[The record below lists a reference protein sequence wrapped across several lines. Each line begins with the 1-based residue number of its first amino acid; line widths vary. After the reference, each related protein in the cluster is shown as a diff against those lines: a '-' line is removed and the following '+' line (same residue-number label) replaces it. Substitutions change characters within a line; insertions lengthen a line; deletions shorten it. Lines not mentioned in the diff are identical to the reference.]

1 MANFDAAGGIG
12 LDPLNSLL
20 SQYYSSAEQ
29 AAPGNN
35 PFDGTTTKN
44 VPPLGDVTVTW
55 KLKNAPV
62 LAFGAP
68 SQADWDASLDSA
80 GNTNGADKKPL
91 PTGPMAALTIPDMTA
106 SYTAPGIDPVGGETW
121 NVVAYATLAF
131 PAGEI
136 DVTLVG
142 LKIDE
147 SDFAPWDKA
156 IFNTMLVPAL
166 FKAVTEMLGVIHVP
180 ALSWHGVSLNPLQI
194 ALSGNQL
201 VAAATLTTNAA
212 PLDTSGVAWPTDPV
226 FVLASKPL
234 IDSALA
240 AGVQPYVGQTFSDSG
255 NFKGLAD
262 WNYHGSLDS
271 ISATVGTL
279 SPLTVNASITASLN
293 VGGSLTPAGMALAA
307 VGCAAGAA
315 LLAI

>member
-1 MANFDAAGGIG
+1 MANFDAAGGID
-12 LDPLNSLL
+12 LTSLNTLL
-20 SQYYSSAEQ
+20 SQYYTSAEQ
-29 AAPGNN
+29 VAPGNN
-35 PFDGTTTKN
+35 PFDGTTSKN
-44 VPPLGDVTVTW
+44 VAPLGDVTLTW
-55 KLKNAPV
+55 KLKSAPV

-68 SQADWDASLDSA
+68 SQADWNASLDAA
-80 GNTNGADKKPL
+80 GTTNGAAGNPV
-91 PTGPMAALTIPDMTA
+91 PTGAVAAVSIANMTA
-106 SYTAPGIDPVGGETW
+106 SYTVAGVAPVGGETH
-121 NVVAYATLAF
+121 NLVAYATLAF
-131 PAGEI
+131 PAGEV

-142 LKIDE
+142 LTIDE

-180 ALSWHGVSLNPLQI
+180 ALSWQGVSLNPVQI

-201 VAAATLTTNAA
+201 TAAATLTTNSA
-212 PLDTSGVAWPTDPV
+212 PIDTSGVTWPTDAV

-234 IDSALA
+234 IDAALA
-240 AGVQPYVGQTFSDSG
+240 AGVKPYVGKTFSDSG
-255 NFKGLAD
+255 EFKDLAD
-262 WNYHGSLDS
+262 WNYSGSLDS
-271 ISATVGTL
+271 ISATTGTL

-293 VGGSLTPAGMALAA
+293 VGGSLTAAGMALAV